1 MSAEAQPWADLI
13 VLAERERDLVRDGRW
28 EEVPAAAEQRL
39 SVSALLGAPP
49 AAARPHLERLVEL
62 QAEIHAGLASARAFT
77 LQKLGSMNRGATA
90 MRGYAGPPPA
100 QHHDLVD
107 RSA

>member
-1 MSAEAQPWADLI
+1 MSAVAQPWADLV

-28 EEVPAAAEQRL
+28 EQVPAVAQQRL
-39 SVSALLGAPP
+39 DASSALGDPP

-62 QAEIHAGLASARAFT
+62 QAEIHAGLSAGRAFT
-77 LQKLGSMNRGATA
+77 MQKLGSIHRGATA
-90 MRGYAGPPPA
+90 MRGYAGPAPA
-100 QHHDLVD
+100 QHGSVN

>member
-1 MSAEAQPWADLI
+1 MSSVAQPWADLV
-13 VLAERERDLVRDGRW
+13 VLAERERDLVRESRW
-28 EEVPAAAEQRL
+28 EELPAVSEHRL
-39 SVSALLGAPP
+39 SASQALGTPP
-49 AAARPHLERLVEL
+49 AAARPHLERLAEL

-77 LQKLGSMNRGATA
+77 LHKLGSMNRGANA

-100 QHHDLVD
+100 QRHDLVN